1 MRQIKRILPIVT
13 AFSLLAACNTAV
25 PSQTVAPTTE
35 NTTTFTEKVTKYAE
49 DDTTEVLVD
58 AEIKP
63 EDITKVVKHGD
74 HWHVFTKDGRER
86 ITYTDPTAKQ
96 KTEKTKGGLEFVSV
110 ISLSQLAKLPI
121 TEIKQHGD
129 HYHCYTADGT
139 EYITY
144 ENPSKAFPN
153 IKIGKYVGSHG
164 QHQHKHGQCQ
174 TCQNKNK
181 QGKHLL
187 QGESINQKGSQA
199 GKTSGKH
206 NSKHQDPNEVV
217 TILQHGDHWHV
228 YTADGREFITYSDPT
243 SQYPNAT
250 VGTYHGSHGSTGHE
264 SKPYTPSKPDKPHKP
279 AKPDGPHEHDD
290 EHTGSTVNP
299 SKPSGGSKHDDFSGF
314 VQTLKPEQL
323 ADKHIVKI
331 LQHEDHWHCY
341 DANNKEY
348 VVMGH
353 TQAELQKYC
362 PNATFGQYTGK
373 HGDSS
378 ESEHKHNDKCPI
390 KVTHLDRSN
399 PKAIA
404 KLLKHGDH
412 WHTLL
417 VDGSSGPISFCP
429 DLEKYYPDAE
439 VGEYSGSISEEDEH
453 AKIDENNNPNVLDDE
468 DGVSKVQAFLAK
480 FYGVDST
487 NVTFEYGSFTV
498 KNGSEDITVNPSVLE
513 LKDGNIVIKSGK
525 SLPALTIKKEK
536 PAVPEQVD
544 PEEPEKKAV
553 EEKQEDAKNEPAE
566 QPETASKEVESSDK
580 QAENEKQ
587 DKPGTTDDN
596 AEK

>member
-25 PSQTVAPTTE
+25 PSQTVVSTTE
-35 NTTTFTEKVTKYAE
+35 NATQFTEKATKYAE

-96 KTEKTKGGLEFVSV
+96 NNAEKTKGGLEFVSV

-144 ENPSKAFPN
+144 ENPSKSFPN

-174 TCQNKNK
+174 TCQNKAK
-181 QGKHLL
+181 QAKQFL
-187 QGESINQKGSQA
+187 QGQGDATSQKGNRT
-199 GKTSGKH
+199 GKNLSKH
-206 NSKHQDPNEVV
+206 NSKQQDPNEVV

-243 SQYPNAT
+243 SQYPNAS

-264 SKPYTPSKPDKPHKP
+264 SKPYTPSKPNKPQKP
-279 AKPDGPHEHDD
+279 SRPDNPHEHEDD
-290 EHTGSTVNP
+290 HTGGNTVNP
-299 SKPSGGSKHDDFSGF
+299 SKPSSGSKHDDFSGF

-323 ADKHIVKI
+323 ADKNIVKI

-341 DANNKEY
+341 DENNKEY

-353 TQAELQKYC
+353 TEAELKKYC

-378 ESEHKHNDKCPI
+378 ESEHKHNGKCPI
-390 KVTHLDRSN
+390 KITHLDRSN

-429 DLEKYYPDAE
+429 DLQKYYPDAE
-439 VGEYSGSISEEDEH
+439 VGEYAGSISEEDEH

-480 FYGVDST
+480 FYGVDSAD
-487 NVTFEYGSFTV
+487 VTFEYGSFTV
-498 KNGSEDITVNPSVLE
+498 KTGSDDITVNPSLLE
-513 LKDGNIVIKSGK
+513 LKDGNIVVKSGK
-525 SLPALTIKKEK
+525 SLPAIRIKKDK
-536 PAVPEQVD
+536 PAVSEQVD
-544 PEEPEKKAV
+544 PAKLEKK
-553 EEKQEDAKNEPAE
+553 DAEKNESVE
-566 QPETASKEVESSDK
+566 QPETDSKEVESSDK
-580 QAENEKQ
+580 LTENEKQ
-587 DKPGTTDDN
+587 DKSETI
-596 AEK
+596 EQ